1 MAYTTIDDPSA
12 FFQTTLYTGDGGGT
26 RAVTHGGNSDLNAD
40 WVWIKDRGTT
50 STHYIFDSVRGVQKH
65 LSSASTSQELSDA
78 NSLKAFNS
86 DSFTLGTSGN
96 VNGNTRTF
104 VSWNWK
110 ESVTAGF
117 DILTYEGTDSART
130 VAHNLGVKPDWI
142 IVKNI
147 DSSDPPFN
155 WRSYHSALGA
165 GIAMKPNGTDAV
177 STAADYWNDTE
188 PTSSVFSVKDSGE
201 TNNSS
206 QTYIAYLFAE
216 KQGYSKFSSYIGNG
230 NADGTFIYT
239 GFAPAFILLK
249 RTDATD
255 QWIIKDNKRPGHN
268 PNNTLYGNL
277 NNAEDTSSSVY
288 ADFVSNGVKLRGA
301 NNAINTSGGTYI
313 YLAFAENPFVTST
326 GIPSPA
332 R

>member
-288 ADFVSNGVKLRGA
+288 ADFVSNGVKLRGTYGGQ
-301 NNAINTSGGTYI
+301 NASGGSYI
-313 YLAFAENPFVTST
+313 YMAFAENPFVTSGGVPT
-326 GIPSPA
+326 TA